1 MVTCNHIFIAWFCCI
16 SSAMHVAWPT
26 IDIHCM
32 VHDGQKIGK
41 ENRKDGIYT
50 EGKTEERNLTIH
62 VLC

>member
-1 MVTCNHIFIAWFCCI
+1 
-16 SSAMHVAWPT
+16 MHVAWPT

>member
-1 MVTCNHIFIAWFCCI
+1 
-16 SSAMHVAWPT
+16 MHVAWHT

-32 VHDGQKIGK
+32 VHDGRTENRK

-50 EGKTEERNLTIH
+50 EGKTEERNLTTH